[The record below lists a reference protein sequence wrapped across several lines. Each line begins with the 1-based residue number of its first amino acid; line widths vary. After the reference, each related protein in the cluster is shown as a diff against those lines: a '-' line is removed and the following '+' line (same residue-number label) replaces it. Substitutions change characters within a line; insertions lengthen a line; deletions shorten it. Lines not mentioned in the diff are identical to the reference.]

1 MPASKGKYPDD
12 NNLNDKRIT
21 PYADL
26 GQTYILIVTT
36 DSSKM
41 GLS

>member
-1 MPASKGKYPDD
+1 MPASKRKYPDD

-26 GQTYILIVTT
+26 GQTYIILIVTT
-36 DSSKM
+36 DSS
-41 GLS
+41 